1 MKKCLTLTL
10 TCAFLF
16 LGWQLGV
23 AQIRKIPA
31 EVTEALKTKYPDAAQ
46 VTWKDKITVFAASF
60 EMNNLQYEAR
70 FNSKGAWQSTER
82 PISEDELPDGV
93 KDGIGKSKY
102 AEWPVKS
109 VVRIELPGDKIQYR
123 LLVSKSDLQKKYLLF
138 NEMGQ
143 LLKDSI
149 TL

>member
-1 MKKCLTLTL
+1 
-10 TCAFLF
+10 
-16 LGWQLGV
+16 
-23 AQIRKIPA
+23 
-31 EVTEALKTKYPDAAQ
+31 
-46 VTWKDKITVFAASF
+46 
-60 EMNNLQYEAR
+60 MNNLQYEAR